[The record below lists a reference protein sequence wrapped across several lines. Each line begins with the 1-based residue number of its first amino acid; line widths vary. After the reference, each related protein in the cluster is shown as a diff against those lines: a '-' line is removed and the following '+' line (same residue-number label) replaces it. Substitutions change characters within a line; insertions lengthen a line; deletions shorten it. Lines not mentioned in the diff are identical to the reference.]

1 MISTSSFRK
10 CIFGEA
16 SIFNYTIEQL
26 FEHLERIGPF
36 LEAILTFK
44 CCIQWTVV
52 LFATCTVFTIV
63 HNTIYMIPS
72 GCDAR

>member
-16 SIFNYTIEQL
+16 LIFNYTTEKL

-36 LEAILTFK
+36 LEAVLLLK

-52 LFATCTVFTIV
+52 LFATCTAFTVF
-63 HNTIYMIPS
+63 HNTTYLIPS